1 MLRHLTSEEAKLL
14 FASPQVVSIKVLAGF
29 HAYFALPR
37 MGTVL
42 LLCPKQLWV
51 KATEFCV
58 SRKILTQIFQSYL
71 EKCQSLRT
79 HEFTLLSTALHF
91 VWLASNGINI
101 KTSSVFKFAN
111 YNFIIFL
118 TYTLYSLVEKMKV
131 QSSNGYLSF
140 VVVTRRIL

>member
-1 MLRHLTSEEAKLL
+1 MPAHKWLALKFWQDSML
-14 FASPQVVSIKVLAGF
+14 I
-29 HAYFALPR
+29 LPYL
-37 MGTVL
+37 GWELVL
-42 LLCPKQLWV
+42 LLCSNQLWV
-51 KATEFCV
+51 KAIEFYV
-58 SRKILTQIFQSYL
+58 SRKVWSQIFQSYL
-71 EKCQSLRT
+71 GKWQSLRT

-118 TYTLYSLVEKMKV
+118 TCTLFSLMEKMKV
-131 QSSNGYLSF
+131 QSSNGYLSS